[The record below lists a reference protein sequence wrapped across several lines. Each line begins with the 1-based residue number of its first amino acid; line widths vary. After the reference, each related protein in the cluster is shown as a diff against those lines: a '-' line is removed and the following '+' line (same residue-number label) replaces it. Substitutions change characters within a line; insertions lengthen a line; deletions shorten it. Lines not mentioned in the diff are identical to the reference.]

1 MLKQLHIFLNAIMF
15 YTRIPV
21 PRNLP
26 YSDEILN
33 RSTRYFPFIGWIVGG
48 IGAAAF
54 YSLQFVFPPEL
65 AILLSMLVTIFV
77 TGAFH
82 EDGFADFCD
91 GFGGGYTKK
100 KILTIMKD
108 SRIGTYGS
116 IGLIGMLAT
125 KFMSLH
131 AIDGAKIPV
140 ILIAG
145 HSLSRLMPILLIY
158 TSEYSRDDATSKT
171 KPIGKKGKGFD
182 FLLALFFGLA
192 FLAVI
197 PLSYSLAIL
206 PVLLL
211 TTFVFRRYITR
222 KLGGYTGDCLG
233 ALQQIAEVEFYL
245 GFVIYQTFQACS

>member
-1 MLKQLHIFLNAIMF
+1 MKKQLHIFLNAIMF

-21 PRNLP
+21 PKNLP

-48 IGAAAF
+48 IGAAVF
-54 YSLQFVFPPEL
+54 YGLQFVFPPEL
-65 AILLSMLVTIFV
+65 AIMLSMLATIFV

-91 GFGGGYTKK
+91 GFGGGYTKE

-116 IGLIGMLAT
+116 VGLFGILAT

-131 AIDGAKIPV
+131 SIDLVMVPL
-140 ILIAG
+140 ILLAG
-145 HSLSRLMPILLIY
+145 HSLSRLMPVAVIF
-158 TSEYSRDDATSKT
+158 TSEYARADLESKS
-171 KPIGKKGKGFD
+171 KPIGKKGKTID
-182 FLLALFFGLA
+182 LLMAIFFGLSGLA
-192 FLAVI
+192 FL
-197 PLSYSLAIL
+197 PLQFSAII
-206 PVLLL
+206 VAALLL
-211 TTFVFRRYITR
+211 VTVVFRKYITG

-233 ALQQIAEVEFYL
+233 ALQQLSEVLFYL
-245 GFVIYQTFQACS
+245 GWIAFQNLTV

>member
-1 MLKQLHIFLNAIMF
+1 MKKQLHIFLNAIMF

-21 PRNLP
+21 PKNLP

-48 IGAAAF
+48 IGAAVF
-54 YSLQFVFPPEL
+54 YGLQFVFPPEL
-65 AILLSMLVTIFV
+65 AIMLSMLATIFV

-91 GFGGGYTKK
+91 GFGGGYTKE

-116 IGLIGMLAT
+116 VGLFGILAT

-131 AIDGAKIPV
+131 SIDLVMVPL
-140 ILIAG
+140 ILLAG
-145 HSLSRLMPILLIY
+145 HSLSRLMPVAVIF
-158 TSEYSRDDATSKT
+158 TSEYARADLESKS
-171 KPIGKKGKGFD
+171 KPIGKKGKTID
-182 FLLALFFGLA
+182 LLMAIFFGLSGLA
-192 FLAVI
+192 FL
-197 PLSYSLAIL
+197 PLQFSAII
-206 PVLLL
+206 VAALLL
-211 TTFVFRRYITR
+211 VTVVFRKYITG

-233 ALQQIAEVEFYL
+233 ALQQLSEVLFYL
-245 GFVIYQTFQACS
+245 SWIAFQNLTV